1 VIEMDRYELAELVL
15 AEQNKLIDIQEQL
28 ILGYRIVGDYDRV
41 RSTIDSMN
49 AEINKTIEFVTELC
63 ELSQDKMDSD
73 HYPR

>member
-1 VIEMDRYELAELVL
+1 MDRYELAELVL